1 MRTRTDLKQ
10 YRLSFLGHK
19 FVNIVMKQG
28 KQQKAI
34 KQILKVFYLL
44 NKSYLMRDLNQKI
57 RKMRNLNQKMLKI
70 KKLFNLNQNSLN
82 YFDYNS
88 YKLDYSPLKLR
99 PFKAKDL
106 LKMSIMKVYKIR
118 RIKR

>member
-44 NKSYLMRDLNQKI
+44 NKTYLMRDLNKKI
-57 RKMRNLNQKMLKI
+57 RKIRNLNQKI
-70 KKLFNLNQNSLN
+70 FNLNQNSLN

-88 YKLDYSPLKLR
+88 YKLNYSPLKLR
-99 PFKAKDL
+99 PFKAKKL

-118 RIKR
+118 RVKR